1 MKKFTIAII
10 VLSLLVFTVFFI
22 NALNSNDD
30 LNDDLFS
37 TEPDDNNSTP
47 AGNDEEAPNVTST
60 TGNGDTS
67 NDQPTSDGAAD
78 PDLSESDAAALRCQA
93 NQDAGRVT
101 FVTGFDFAASA
112 GIIDAIVA
120 DAQGY
125 FDELCIDFDIQPGFS
140 PANGAL
146 VLAGKADFG
155 VAGSFA
161 ELVNNNIAGSGDL
174 VAVLHW
180 GRTAINAVV
189 LPEDSTIEDFAGLC
203 GHLIGVKGD
212 IPYSL
217 QTAIALAGIER
228 SCFDEI
234 TLSGFDPVA
243 HLALGIDALP
253 VYKSNEPYTLTK
265 EGVNFTMLDPLQ
277 FDVPASF
284 GITFTRQS
292 FIDEHPELAQDVIRA
307 LIRGQAFAAA
317 NPEIALENAFELIDA
332 VGNPRYLALAA
343 ETHRWAVESELIA
356 SSVPED
362 VGLGIPDL
370 PLLEAEI
377 EALTEVGVFDQ
388 LPDWRSM
395 VDADIT
401 ASVYE
406 GSTLVWP

>member
-1 MKKFTIAII
+1 MKKITIAII
-10 VLSLLVFTVFFI
+10 ILSLLVFTVFFL
-22 NALNSNDD
+22 NALNSNGDPTGDD
-30 LNDDLFS
+30 PTS
-37 TEPDDNNSTP
+37 TEPDDTNSD
-47 AGNDEEAPNVTST
+47 NEEAGDATST
-60 TGNGDTS
+60 TSGN
-67 NDQPTSDGAAD
+67 AAD
-78 PDLSESDAAALRCQA
+78 PDMSESDAAALRCQA

-125 FDELCIDFDIQPGFS
+125 FDELCIDFEIQPGFS

-161 ELVNNNIAGSGDL
+161 ELVNNNIRAGTEAGTGDL

-189 LPEDSTIEDFAGLC
+189 LPADSTIEDFAGLC

-228 SCFDEI
+228 NCFDEV

-292 FIDEHPELAQDVIRA
+292 FIDEHPQLAQDIIRA

-332 VGNPRYLALAA
+332 AGNPGYLALAA
-343 ETHRWAVESELIA
+343 ETHRWEVESGLIA
-356 SSVPED
+356 SLAPKD

-370 PLLEAEI
+370 SLLEAEI
-377 EALTEVGVFDQ
+377 EALTQVGVFDQ

-395 VDADIT
+395 VDADIAT
-401 ASVYE
+401 SVYE
-406 GSTLVWP
+406 GTTLVWP